1 MAKLG
6 REAPLAPDPVVLNS
20 ANKILSVR
28 GSPVFHMDHSAG
40 FIGTLITVF
49 LKMTLKVDVN

>member
-20 ANKILSVR
+20 AKRISSVR
-28 GSPVFHMDHSAG
+28 GSPVFHIDHSAL
-40 FIGTLITVF
+40 FIEAVITVF
-49 LKMTLKVDVN
+49 LKMTLKKKS